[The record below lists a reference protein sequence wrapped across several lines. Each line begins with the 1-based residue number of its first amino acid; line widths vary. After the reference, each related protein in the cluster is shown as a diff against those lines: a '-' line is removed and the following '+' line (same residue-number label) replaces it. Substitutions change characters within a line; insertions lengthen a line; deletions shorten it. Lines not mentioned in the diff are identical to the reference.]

1 MINWTYIKPVGWQAK
16 NHLTLDGYVNDDA
29 SHYYRIESSE
39 DDNGRP
45 VFYLTVYRAVYRA
58 ATGQAIDATQA
69 YYSVNKLK
77 AIAANHFEYFGW
89 FTQEG

>member
-1 MINWTYIKPVGWQAK
+1 MINWTYIKPFGWQAK
-16 NHLTLDGYVNDDA
+16 HHLTLDGRVNDDA
-29 SHYYRIESSE
+29 SHFYRIESSE

-45 VFYLTVYRAVYRA
+45 VFYLTVYRAV
-58 ATGQAIDATQA
+58 TGQAIDATPSA

-77 AIAANHFEYFGW
+77 AIADNHFEYFGW